1 MTQVDGLSLTQFQDY
16 FFRSL
21 DIIPLPI
28 VVSQGII
35 STIEGDNNRQHLYFN
50 QTFVKELGYTIQ
62 DIPDIS
68 TWFTTVYPDPEYRQE
83 VALRWE

>member
-35 STIEGDNNRQHLYFN
+35 ST
-50 QTFVKELGYTIQ
+50 
-62 DIPDIS
+62 
-68 TWFTTVYPDPEYRQE
+68 
-83 VALRWE
+83 